1 MATIFSLIAE
11 KILAANPARYVP
23 TFVAAPI
30 DNGHVLNVTN
40 PQGTYYSNM
49 ALEAPKDSPI
59 PSIPVYR
66 QQWASNTGI
75 MMKTVGADKSDNLYA
90 GDGSDVV
97 MGDSGKDT
105 VVGGHGDDLIIGG
118 GGDDMLYGQ
127 FGNNTIVAGYRM
139 ADNSGTYFLDSWK
152 GLFSGSMTYDDIAS
166 KFIPMS
172 GNAYA
177 TGADGK
183 DIILSGAG
191 NDKIVGLGGD
201 DTLFSGAGDDLVVG
215 DSYNGLQGWG
225 SMQTGND
232 YIDAGAGN
240 DTVMG
245 GAGNDTI
252 LGGDGDDLIWGD
264 TDPAEET
271 GVADTGNDL
280 ISAGAGADT
289 VYGGAGNDTIYGDA
303 GNDVLY
309 GDAGNDTIY
318 GGADSDALHGGDGAD
333 VLYGDAGNDV
343 LYGDGGNDVLYGGT
357 GNDIYVFEGQFG
369 NDAVVEYANAGT
381 DDRVVFNNITV
392 DQVQLGR
399 SGNDLMLGSPDLANT
414 VAIKD
419 WFTNFGVDSV
429 WFATGT
435 AGQYNYVTAQG
446 LASLFGVTI
455 PASGSSAA
463 ASNTLAASAV
473 MHEATV
479 ADSAPASHDG
489 FVAGSSLS
497 GVLVEVTGVD
507 MHVDAAAVC

>member
-30 DNGHVLNVTN
+30 DNGHVLSVTN

-49 ALEAPKDSPI
+49 ALETPKDSPI

-105 VVGGHGDDLIIGG
+105 IVGGHGDDLIIGG

-201 DTLFSGAGDDLVVG
+201 DTLFSGAGNDLVVG

-232 YIDAGAGN
+232 YIDAGAGD

-252 LGGDGDDLIWGD
+252 LGGDGKDLIWGD
-264 TDPAEET
+264 TDPTEET
-271 GVADTGNDL
+271 GVADTGDDL
-280 ISAGAGADT
+280 ISAGAGDD
-289 VYGGAGNDTIYGDA
+289 VVHGGAGNDTIYGDA
-303 GNDVLY
+303 GND
-309 GDAGNDTIY
+309 A
-318 GGADSDALHGGDGAD
+318 
-333 VLYGDAGNDV
+333 

-399 SGNDLMLGSPDLANT
+399 SGNDLMFGSPDLANT

-435 AGQYNYVTAQG
+435 AGQYNYFTAQG

-455 PASGSSAA
+455 PASGSGAA
-463 ASNTLAASAV
+463 ASNALAASAV
-473 MHEATV
+473 MHETAV
-479 ADSAPASHDG
+479 ADSASASHDG
-489 FVAGSSLS
+489 FIAGSSLS
-497 GVLVEVTGVD
+497 GVLVDVTGVD